1 VLRKTAIV
9 LEMIKIEHTIFA
21 LPFALLGALLAAR
34 GLPPLSRTAWILVA
48 MVAARSAAMAFNRLA
63 DVRYDRSN
71 PRTSGRAL
79 PSKRI
84 GTGFVA
90 GFVVASAL
98 GFVAA
103 AAMLNPLAAALSPV
117 ALAIVFFYSW
127 TKRFTWGSHFFL
139 GLALACAP
147 VGAWVAIRGE
157 IGLPAVVLGLAVL
170 LWTAGLD
177 VIYACQ
183 DVEFDRR
190 ARLYSIPQR
199 FGVEAAL
206 WISGLLHLGMVLVL
220 AWLFRR
226 EGLGPLSLA
235 GLGGV
240 AALLAYE
247 HSLVRPSDLSR
258 VNTAF
263 FTVNGW
269 ISIVLFVVTGVDILQ
284 HTP

>member
-1 VLRKTAIV
+1 VLRRIAII

-21 LPFALLGALLAAR
+21 LPFALLGALMAAR
-34 GLPPLSRTAWILVA
+34 GLPPASRILWILVA
-48 MVAARSAAMAFNRLA
+48 MVAARSAAMGFNRLV
-63 DVRYDRSN
+63 DLRYDRAN
-71 PRTSGRAL
+71 PRTSARAL
-79 PSKRI
+79 PRGLI
-84 GTGFVA
+84 GAGFVA
-90 GFVVASAL
+90 GFVAVSAL
-98 GFVAA
+98 VFVAA
-103 AAMLNPLAAALSPV
+103 AAMLNPLAGVLSPV

-139 GLALACAP
+139 GLGLACAP
-147 VGAWVAIRGE
+147 IGAWVAVRGE
-157 IGLPAVVLGLAVL
+157 IGFPSLVLGLAVL

-183 DVEFDRR
+183 DVEFDRG
-190 ARLYSIPQR
+190 ARLHSIPQR
-199 FGVEAAL
+199 FGVPAAL
-206 WISGLLHLGMVLVL
+206 WISALLHLAMVLLL

-226 EGLGPLSLA
+226 EGLGPLSL
-235 GLGGV
+235 LGVGAV

-269 ISIVLFVVTGVDILQ
+269 ISIVLFVVIGVDILRR
-284 HTP
+284 TP